1 MLEKTLW
8 HQSGVN
14 RKGEPFVQLMLDD
27 QVVCQLS
34 PAEARDHA
42 SKLLEATEAS
52 EQDAFML
59 DFAKNDIGI
68 SEAAAVQ
75 LLQAFRRYREARGKK
90 GPASDPKEF
99 MITDDHSE
107 PGDQTL

>member
-1 MLEKTLW
+1 MPDRTLW

-34 PAEARDHA
+34 PEEARDHA
-42 SKLLEATEAS
+42 KNVLEATEAT

-59 DFAKNDIGI
+59 AFAKDTIGTT
-68 SEAAAVQ
+68 EEGAVR
-75 LLQAFRRYREARGKK
+75 LLQEFRKWREVRGKK

-99 MITDDHSE
+99 VITDKHQK
-107 PGDQTL
+107 P